1 MRLIA
6 LARLAE
12 PPLDDKAGND
22 AMKDRVVVP
31 ARLRELQKVAHMLRR
46 QVGFE
51 RDDEVSQTGA
61 QDDLLAHLV
70 DAGVLERLFALRL
83 DLDADDFDRRVELLF
98 GVRLGHRDFINDLD
112 AFGDLPEGRELA
124 VELGLSRRADEE
136 LRSSAVGLA
145 RDADRRDRAGQMFD
159 VAEFIGQLVESAAAP
174 LGARR
179 LRVFEQRVAALNDA
193 QTNRAVERRSV
204 VETRPRVLDE

>member
-1 MRLIA
+1 MAKSLLWFDISFYQPDLFYWRLPVRAALDSFHLLQRIEAVNDLAEDRIFSVQAGRRRKHDEKRGQRGVGVIGSRHRKYAADVFARRAELGLERANPFVGVMRLVPRA
-6 LARLAE
+6 PLAE
-12 PPLDDKAGND
+12 PPLDDKAGHD

-98 GVRLGHRDFINDLD
+98 GVGLGHRNFID
-112 AFGDLPEGRELA
+112 
-124 VELGLSRRADEE
+124 
-136 LRSSAVGLA
+136 
-145 RDADRRDRAGQMFD
+145 
-159 VAEFIGQLVESAAAP
+159 
-174 LGARR
+174 
-179 LRVFEQRVAALNDA
+179 
-193 QTNRAVERRSV
+193 
-204 VETRPRVLDE
+204 